1 MKICIGSAGPYHA
14 FDLARQMDRL
24 GHLAHL
30 YTAYPS
36 WRVNGLPKE
45 NVRTFPWLMT
55 PAMIANRFGL
65 NRVRDSLNVP
75 MIETFD
81 RWMADRIAPCD
92 VFHCLSS
99 FGLQSHR
106 AARSQYRALNVC
118 DRGSMHI
125 EVQNEILA
133 EEFAR
138 FGAQFPGIDARIV
151 ERELEEYA
159 LCDLIMT
166 PSSSALRS
174 FVEKGVPREKLRLN
188 PYGVDL
194 SMFHRVP
201 KRDRTFRVLFVGTV
215 SLQKG
220 LPYLFEA
227 MAGLR
232 LDDAELCVIGTLE
245 DEMRSI
251 MAKYEGAFRYI
262 GPVARGELHQHYSQ
276 ASILVLPSIQD
287 GFGLVQAQAM
297 ACGVPV
303 IATENT
309 GAADLFNDG
318 VEGFIVPI
326 RDPAAIREKIL
337 TLYENPAMREQMG
350 EAALARVK
358 TIGGWNDYGDR
369 AARYYREALE
379 TRSSGTHADS
389 LR

>member
-1 MKICIGSAGPYHA
+1 MKICIGSAGAFHA

-30 YTAYPS
+30 FTAYPS
-36 WRVNGLPKE
+36 WRVDGLSKE
-45 NVRTFPWLMT
+45 TVSTFPWLMA
-55 PAMIANRFGL
+55 PAMIANKFGL

-81 RWMADRIAPCD
+81 RWMADRIDPCD

-106 AARSQYRALNVC
+106 AARSQCHALTVC

-138 FGAQFPGIDARIV
+138 FGAQFPGIDARII

-174 FVEKGVPREKLRLN
+174 FVDKGVPREKLRLN

-194 SMFHRVP
+194 AMFHREA
-201 KRDRTFRVLFVGTV
+201 KRDRTFRVLFVGSV
-215 SLQKG
+215 SLRKG

-227 MAGLR
+227 MTGLH
-232 LDDAELCVIGTLE
+232 LDDAELCVIGKLE
-245 DEMRSI
+245 PEMQPI
-251 MAKYEGAFRYI
+251 MARYEGTFRYL
-262 GPVARGELHQHYSQ
+262 GAVARRELHTHYSQ
-276 ASILVLPSIQD
+276 ASVLVLPSVEE
-287 GFGLVQAQAM
+287 GLALVQAQAM

-309 GAADLFNDG
+309 GAKDLFSHG

-326 RDPAAIREKIL
+326 RDAAAIREKIL
-337 TLYENPAMREQMG
+337 TLYENPAMREQMA

-358 TIGGWNDYGDR
+358 KIGGWNNYGER
-369 AARYYREALE
+369 AAKYYREALE
-379 TRSSGTHADS
+379 TRASGTHADS